1 VLMHC
6 GISLCLWLV
15 YIIPRFEF
23 FFCFVF
29 SLVVVFWDKF
39 SVVFVRFWHCV
50 FSPFGFAVLTPVSA
64 GSVWAFV

>member
-1 VLMHC
+1 MLITIADDVFFLF
-6 GISLCLWLV
+6 SLIVGWWYYYYRC
-15 YIIPRFEF
+15 
-23 FFCFVF
+23 

-64 GSVWAFV
+64 GSVWDFE